1 LIGKFKILL
10 LGSNYDWSVERS
22 YLNAL
27 KEKQVDC
34 DLYALQNIFYDYYYA
49 SLYHKIIF
57 RLGLSSVLKKIN
69 KDLALFVE
77 QYAPTHI
84 WVFKGMEVLPNTLQE
99 WKSKGIKLINYN
111 PDNPFIFTG
120 SGSGNKN
127 ITNSINLYDWYLSY
141 DSTVVKQLL
150 QMNIHSSLFPF
161 AIDMSTD
168 FNFSKSALSI
178 NKIAFIGNPDQE
190 RIIFLNQLANLKI
203 PIDVYGHNWNKL
215 FSLHKGIKVHDAL
228 DKVAYQQLVPKYRAV
243 LNLMRIHNLDSHN
256 MRSLEIPAYGGVQ
269 LASRTKDHVDF
280 FEDGKEIFL
289 FSDVQEAAWQWHHIR
304 ELSIE
309 NLQKGINSAQDKLRL
324 DHSYGARINF
334 FLNGLE
340 QLCK

>member
-1 LIGKFKILL
+1 LNKHFKILL
-10 LGSNYDWSVERS
+10 IGSDYEWSVERS
-22 YLNAL
+22 YLKAL
-27 KEKQVDC
+27 KNINIDC
-34 DLYALQNIFYDYYYA
+34 ELYAVQNIFYDYYYA
-49 SLYHKIIF
+49 SLFHKIIF

-69 KDLALFVE
+69 KDLALFVQ
-77 QYAPTHI
+77 QYAPTHV
-84 WVFKGMEVLPNTLQE
+84 WVFKGMEILPSTLTT

-141 DSTVVKQLL
+141 DRTVVKQLQ
-150 QMNIHSSLFPF
+150 QMNIHTNLFPF
-161 AIDMSTD
+161 AINLADD
-168 FNFSKSALSI
+168 FEYPNDALSI

-190 RIIFLNQLANLKI
+190 RVLFLNQLAELKI
-203 PIDVYGHNWNKL
+203 PIDVYGHNWNKYI
-215 FSLHKGIKVHDAL
+215 LHKGIEVYDAL

-269 LASRTKDHVDF
+269 LASRTKDHADF
-280 FEDGKEIFL
+280 FENGKEIFL
-289 FSDVQEAAWQWHHIR
+289 FSDAQEAALQWHQIQQS
-304 ELSIE
+304 SIE

-324 DHSYGARINF
+324 THSYVARIDY
-334 FLNGLE
+334 LLTSLE
-340 QLCK
+340 QLCQ

>member
-1 LIGKFKILL
+1 MSIKLLLIG
-10 LGSNYDWSVERS
+10 SDYEWSVERT

-27 KEKQVDC
+27 QEKQIDC
-34 DLYALQNIFYDYYYA
+34 DLYAVQNIFYDYYYT
-49 SLYHKIIF
+49 SLYHKILF
-57 RLGLSSVLKKIN
+57 RLGISSIFKKIN
-69 KDLALFVE
+69 KDLLLFVE

-99 WKSKGIKLINYN
+99 WKSIGIKLINYN

-120 SGSGNKN
+120 IGSGNKN

-141 DSTVVKQLL
+141 DSTVVKQL
-150 QMNIHSSLFPF
+150 QEMNIQTNLFPF
-161 AIDMSTD
+161 AINLAND
-168 FNFSKSALSI
+168 FKYPNDAFII
-178 NKIAFIGNPDQE
+178 NKLAFIGNPDQE
-190 RIIFLNQLANLKI
+190 RVLFLNQLAEFKI
-203 PIDVYGHNWNKL
+203 PIDVYGHNWNK
-215 FSLHKGIKVHDAL
+215 FSLHKGIEVYDAL

-269 LASRTKDHVDF
+269 LASRTKDHADF

-289 FSDVQEAAWQWHHIR
+289 FSDAQEAAWQWHYIQK
-304 ELSIE
+304 LSIE
-309 NLQKGINSAQDKLRL
+309 DLQKGINSAQYKLRL
-324 DHSYGARINF
+324 LHSYAAKIDF

-340 QLCK
+340 QLC

>member
-1 LIGKFKILL
+1 MKLLII
-10 LGSNYDWSVERS
+10 GSDYEWSIERS

-27 KEKQVDC
+27 KEKQIDC
-34 DLYALQNIFYDYYYA
+34 DLYAVQNIFYDYYNA

-57 RLGLSSVLKKIN
+57 RLGLSTIIKKIN
-69 KDLALFVE
+69 KDLVLFVE

-84 WVFKGMEVLPNTLQE
+84 WVFKGMEISPSTLTI
-99 WKSKGIKLINYN
+99 WKSRGIKLINYN

-141 DSTVVKQLL
+141 DRAVVKQLQ
-150 QMNIHSSLFPF
+150 QMNIHTNLFPF
-161 AIDMSTD
+161 AIDLAD
-168 FNFSKSALSI
+168 NFKYPNDEFSN
-178 NKIAFIGNPDQE
+178 NKLAFIGNPDQE
-190 RIIFLNQLANLKI
+190 RVLFLNQLAEFKI
-203 PIDVYGHNWNKL
+203 PIDVYGHNWNK
-215 FSLHKGIKVHDAL
+215 FSLHKGIEVYDAL

-289 FSDVQEAAWQWHHIR
+289 FSDAHEAASQWNRIQ
-304 ELSIE
+304 EISIQD
-309 NLQKGINSAQDKLRL
+309 LQKGINSAQNKLQL
-324 DHSYGARINF
+324 MHTYAARIDF
-334 FLNGLE
+334 LLNGLE
-340 QLCK
+340 QLC

>member
-1 LIGKFKILL
+1 MSIKLLLIG
-10 LGSNYDWSVERS
+10 SDYEWSVECS
-22 YLNAL
+22 YLKAL
-27 KEKQVDC
+27 KNIQIDC
-34 DLYALQNIFYDYYYA
+34 DLYAVQNIFYDYYYA

-57 RLGLSSVLKKIN
+57 RLGLSTILKKIN
-69 KDLALFVE
+69 KDLVLFVE

-141 DSTVVKQLL
+141 DSTVVKQLE

-161 AIDMSTD
+161 AIDMPTD
-168 FNFSKSALSI
+168 LNFSKAALGI

-190 RIIFLNQLANLKI
+190 RIVFLNQLAEFKI
-203 PIDVYGHNWNKL
+203 PIDVYGHNWNK
-215 FSLHKGIKVHDAL
+215 FSLHKGIEVHDAI
-228 DKVAYQQLVPKYRAV
+228 DKAAYQQVVPKYRAV

-269 LASRTKDHVDF
+269 LASRTKDHARF
-280 FEDGKEIFL
+280 FEDGKELFL
-289 FSDVQEAAWQWHHIR
+289 FSDAQEAASQWHRIQALHIDD
-304 ELSIE
+304 
-309 NLQKGINSAQDKLRL
+309 LQKGINSAQDKLHL
-324 DHSYGARINF
+324 DHSYAARIDF
-334 FLNGLE
+334 LLNGLE
-340 QLCK
+340 QLC